1 MIHGPCGHFNPK
13 SPCMENNVCTKK
25 YPRPNNDN
33 TSIDKSGYVLYRRRR
48 NKDPGTVK
56 SGAAFWTTMLNGSR
70 VCRRV
75 LERPAHTSFVICL
88 SHS

>member
-1 MIHGPCGHFNPK
+1 MIHGPCGVINPK

-25 YPRPNNDN
+25 YPRPYNNS

-48 NKDPGTVK
+48 NENESVTI
-56 SGAAFWTTMLNGSR
+56 WTMMLNGSR

-75 LERPAHTSFVICL
+75 LEQPSHTNSAICL
-88 SHS
+88 SPF